1 MQAFI
6 FQSHVREDGGVDVRL
21 PIEYAGMDVELVVVV
36 QPLTAAAPEKA
47 TSTRPAEPE
56 RKRS

>member
-1 MQAFI
+1 MSAFVSH
-6 FQSHVREDGGVDVRL
+6 SHVREDGGVDVRL
-21 PIEYAGMDVELVVVV
+21 PSEYAGMDVELVVVV

-56 RKRS
+56 GKRP